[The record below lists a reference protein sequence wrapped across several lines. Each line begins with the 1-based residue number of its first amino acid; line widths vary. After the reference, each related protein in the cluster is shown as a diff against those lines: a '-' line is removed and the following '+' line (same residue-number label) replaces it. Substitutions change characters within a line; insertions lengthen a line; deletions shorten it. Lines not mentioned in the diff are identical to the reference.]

1 MGFWHDRWQSQKI
14 GWHREIYNDLLL
26 KHWPEIN
33 ASGNSSVLVPLCGKS
48 LDMLWLAK
56 QGHSVVGLEMVQQA
70 VETFFHEN
78 KIEYDSVETGNH
90 KKYSN
95 QQFTVY
101 QGDIFDLEPGIIQA
115 DYWYDRAA
123 MIAINPSTRAEY
135 VDQIRKQTKQGAV
148 GLLITYA
155 YPQEQMQGPPFA
167 LHDDEV
173 KSLFSDGFELEC
185 LEKID
190 LGDEKDRGLT
200 KVTSSVFKITRID

>member
-1 MGFWHDRWQSQKI
+1 MEFWHDRWQSQKI

-26 KHWPEIN
+26 KHWPQIT
-33 ASGNSSVLVPLCGKS
+33 ASGNSSGLVPLCGKS

-70 VETFFHEN
+70 VEAFFHEN
-78 KIEYDSVETGNH
+78 KLDYDSFEIGNH

-95 QQFTVY
+95 QQFTIY
-101 QGDIFDLEPGIIQA
+101 QGDVFDLEPGTIQA

-123 MIAINPSTRAEY
+123 MIAIDPSTRADY

-148 GLLITYA
+148 GLLITFA

-167 LHDDEV
+167 LHDYEV
-173 KSLFSDGFELEC
+173 KSLFSDGFELEH

-190 LGDEKDRGLT
+190 LDDEKDRGLT

>member
-1 MGFWHDRWQSQKI
+1 MEFWHDRWQSQKI

-70 VETFFHEN
+70 VEAFFHEN
-78 KIEYDSVETGNH
+78 KLDYDSFEIGNH

-95 QQFTVY
+95 QQFTIY
-101 QGDIFDLEPGIIQA
+101 QGDVFDLEPGTIQA

-123 MIAINPSTRAEY
+123 MIAIDPSTRADY

-148 GLLITYA
+148 GLLITFA

-167 LHDDEV
+167 LHDYEV
-173 KSLFSDGFELEC
+173 RSLFSDGFELEH

-190 LGDEKDRGLT
+190 LDDEKDRGLT